1 MLFATALVLLAAVL
15 HASWNLLVKTSI
27 DRDLAIW
34 GQFSAA
40 GVLVLPLLVFVGL
53 PGRDAWWPLVAS
65 SAVHVVY
72 VLALARAYRFGDF
85 SLTYPLSRGLGAAVA
100 ALGGLILLNETLSAP
115 AWLAVAVVLIGLMSL
130 AAPAGSTVATRWAIA
145 TGVAIGTYTL
155 IDAVG
160 ARRTAGLEYP
170 FALAVTTMV
179 ALSLTQLLR
188 GRGRALAASLPEQWR
203 RYALSGILLTTAYS
217 LVLVAV
223 RHAPVAYVAT
233 LRESSVVIG
242 AAAGWL
248 LLGESEG
255 RRRVL
260 AATLVAGGLVALV
273 ALR

>member
-85 SLTYPLSRGLGAAVA
+85 SLAYPLSRGLGAAVA

-115 AWLAVAVVLIGLMSL
+115 AWLAVAVVLIGL
-130 AAPAGSTVATRWAIA
+130 V
-145 TGVAIGTYTL
+145 
-155 IDAVG
+155 
-160 ARRTAGLEYP
+160 
-170 FALAVTTMV
+170 ALATPF
-179 ALSLTQLLR
+179 
-188 GRGRALAASLPEQWR
+188 LAGIGNII
-203 RYALSGILLTTAYS
+203 GILIIGF
-217 LVLVAV
+217 AV
-223 RHAPVAYVAT
+223 YAAWQMNAQQPYVVEGPFRVGET
-233 LRESSVVIG
+233 ES
-242 AAAGWL
+242 
-248 LLGESEG
+248 
-255 RRRVL
+255 
-260 AATLVAGGLVALV
+260 T
-273 ALR
+273 